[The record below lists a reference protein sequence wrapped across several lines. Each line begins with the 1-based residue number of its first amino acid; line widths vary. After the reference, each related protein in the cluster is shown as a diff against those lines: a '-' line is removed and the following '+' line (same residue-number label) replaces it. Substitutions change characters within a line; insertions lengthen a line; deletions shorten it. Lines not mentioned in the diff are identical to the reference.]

1 METFDRI
8 DVRILA
14 ALQEN
19 GRLTNVELSQRVG
32 LSETPCLRRVR
43 RLEQEGV
50 IARYAAV
57 LDPRRVGLGVTAF
70 LQVKIERH
78 RDADTEAFREA
89 VLADPEVVGC
99 WLVTGTADF
108 LLQVVSRDMDAY
120 ADFVVHRVLK
130 MPGVKDVSS
139 SFALQVV
146 KPSSV
151 LPLAHL
157 DGGGPG
163 PARKE

>member
-8 DVRILA
+8 DVRIMA

-57 LDPRRVGLGVTAF
+57 LDPRRIGLGVTAF

-78 RDADTEAFREA
+78 RDEDTVAFREA
-89 VLADPEVVGC
+89 VLADPEVVAC

-120 ADFVVHRVLK
+120 GDFVVHRVLK

-146 KPSSV
+146 KPSSA
-151 LPLAHL
+151 LPLGHL
-157 DGGGPG
+157 DG
-163 PARKE
+163 